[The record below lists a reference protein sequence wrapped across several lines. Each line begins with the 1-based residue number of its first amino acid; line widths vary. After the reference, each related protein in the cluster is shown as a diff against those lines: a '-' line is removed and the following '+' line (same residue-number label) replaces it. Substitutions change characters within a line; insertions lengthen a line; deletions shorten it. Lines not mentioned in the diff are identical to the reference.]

1 MIEIR
6 DAGHWFLPDRWLFRR
21 LSIDVPEGGIAAV
34 LGPNGRGKTTLL
46 RAVCGTLAL
55 KEGAV
60 GASDPV
66 GYVPQAHAAVA
77 YSALDMV
84 LLGRSRRLGRF
95 AAPGRADIAAAEASL
110 DEVGLGD
117 IGGQRYDRLSGGQ
130 RQLVL
135 LARALASECRVL
147 VLDEPASALDL
158 ANQGVVLR
166 LIRRLAAERRLAVL
180 FTTHDPDHALAVAD
194 HALLLLEDARHAFGP
209 IDETLSEAN
218 LSRLYGID
226 VRRLTFADGEGGA
239 ETVVPLHG
247 LGRKPAGEAA
257 RQGG

>member
-6 DAGHWFLPDRWLFRR
+6 DAGHWFRPDRWLFRR
-21 LSIDVPEGGIAAV
+21 LSVEVPEGAIAAV

-55 KEGAV
+55 KEGTVATT
-60 GASDPV
+60 GPV
-66 GYVPQAHAAVA
+66 GYVPQAHSAVA
-77 YSALDMV
+77 YRTIDMV

-95 AAPGRADIAAAEASL
+95 AVPGSADVAAAEACL
-110 DEVGLGD
+110 DAVGLAD
-117 IGGQRYDRLSGGQ
+117 IAGQRYDRLSGGQ

-158 ANQGVVLR
+158 ANQGIVLR
-166 LIRRLAAERRLAVL
+166 LMRRLAAERSLAIL

-194 HALLLLEDARHAFGP
+194 RALILLDDADHVFGP
-209 IDETLSEAN
+209 VDKTLSEAN
-218 LSRLYGID
+218 LSRLYGVG
-226 VRRLTFADGEGGA
+226 VRRLAFADGEGRG
-239 ETVVPLHG
+239 ETVVPLYG
-247 LGRKPAGEAA
+247 LGRRPSGEA
-257 RQGG
+257 RYT